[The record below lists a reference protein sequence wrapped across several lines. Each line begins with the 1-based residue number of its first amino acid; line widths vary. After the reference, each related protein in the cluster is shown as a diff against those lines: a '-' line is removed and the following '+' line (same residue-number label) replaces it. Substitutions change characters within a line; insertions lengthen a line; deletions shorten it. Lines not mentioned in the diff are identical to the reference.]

1 LIINFLQIKIIMKN
15 SKTQR
20 EQYYGDYLGL
30 DKILEA
36 QFPESEA
43 RGVDAHDEML
53 FIIIHQAYELW
64 FKQMMHELNSIM
76 AIFEN
81 PQVDD
86 NAPSMQTA
94 AHRLGRMVE
103 IWKLLVQQVDVLDTM
118 TPMDFLDFRDLLTPA
133 SGFQSYQFRCFE
145 ARLGLRM
152 EHRFAKEYYQ
162 KQLRD
167 EHLQQINEVEQE
179 VSLFDLVERW
189 LTRMPFWAQKYWGD
203 TPEFWQNYRAIFQS
217 GLSGGEAATISMAEF
232 DDVFLGTVSDR
243 QMRLS
248 PEACR
253 SALFINLYREYPLLQ
268 LPFQFLGKLLEMD
281 ELMSTWRYR
290 HWIMVRRMIGMRS
303 GTGGSSGAGYL
314 KGAMESHQIFKDLSR
329 LATYFVPRQK
339 LPKLPA
345 ELVKHLSFN
354 Q

>member
-1 LIINFLQIKIIMKN
+1 MKN

-30 DKILEA
+30 DKILDA

-43 RGVDAHDEML
+43 RGVDAHDELL

-64 FKQMMHELNSIM
+64 FKQLMHELNSIV
-76 AIFEN
+76 AIFER
-81 PQVDD
+81 PAVDD

-94 AHRLGRMVE
+94 THRLGRMVE
-103 IWKLLVQQVDVLDTM
+103 IWKLLVEQVRVLETM

-145 ARLGLRM
+145 AKLGLRM
-152 EHRFAKEYYQ
+152 EDRFAKEYYQ

-167 EHLQQINEVEQE
+167 EHLHQIEEVEQST
-179 VSLFDLVERW
+179 SLFDLVERW
-189 LTRMPFWAQKYWGD
+189 LVRMPFWAAQYWGGTD
-203 TPEFWQNYRAIFQS
+203 FWATYREVYAS
-217 GLSGGEAATISMAEF
+217 GLTAGEMAEISMTEF
-232 DDVFLGTVSDR
+232 DGLFLGKGER
-243 QMRLS
+243 AMRLS

-253 SALFINLYREYPLLQ
+253 AALFINLYREYPLMQ
-268 LPFQFLGKLLEMD
+268 QPFQFLSKLLEMD

-290 HWIMVRRMIGMRS
+290 HWIMVRRMIGLRA

-314 KGAMESHQIFKDLSR
+314 KGALDSHQIFKDFAR
-329 LATYFVPRQK
+329 LATYLVPRQK

-345 ELVKHLSFN
+345 ELVQHLSFN
-354 Q
+354 S